1 MFFYALKIPGKGTV
15 RTASAGV
22 QNSGRAFRPGEFVSH
37 VPLPTGRCAYMWGN
51 DCSDASPSDLSKTI
65 HCVLSFLC
73 LGGPYRNHFVFIYN
87 IIFYIYYMELM
98 LDSYISEF
106 GKRAVMM
113 VHRAPCITLC
123 VYLYSQRDRG
133 ASKSYAFRRHTR
145 ALHERSNINI

>member
-1 MFFYALKIPGKGTV
+1 MPLKYRAKRRSERRVPAC
-15 RTASAGV
+15 RTAVGRF
-22 QNSGRAFRPGEFVSH
+22 GRA
-37 VPLPTGRCAYMWGN
+37 C
-51 DCSDASPSDLSKTI
+51 
-65 HCVLSFLC
+65 SFLTFHYLLEGALIC
-73 LGGPYRNHFVFIYN
+73 GGTTARMRVRRTPQKPSTAFFRFSVLAVHIEIISWIYN
-87 IIFYIYYMELM
+87 LFYIYYMELM